1 MINKFFYV
9 AFALLGCTILL
20 ACNNDDSDSIE
31 NRLTGQWSIVAI
43 SISDS
48 PIGPV
53 IEPEDGEVISVTFM
67 KNGEFSGNTSI
78 NSFGG
83 RGTTNNDTLRIN
95 ELVSTDALDTFFGQ
109 AFYDAMSESNNE
121 NQQASVFTMI
131 FVDENTLNLI
141 YNEFKFLSLER
152 M

>member
-1 MINKFFYV
+1 MINKFFYAAYV
-9 AFALLGCTILL
+9 LLGFTLLL

-31 NRLTGQWSIVAI
+31 NGLTGQWSIVAI

-53 IEPEDGEVISVTFM
+53 IKPGDDEVISVNFSQ
-67 KNGEFSGNTSI
+67 NGEFSGTTSI

-83 RGTTNNDTLRIN
+83 RSTANDNTLLIK

-109 AFYDAMSESNNE
+109 AFYQAMSESS
-121 NQQASVFTMI
+121 NQNRQASVFTI
-131 FVDENTLNLI
+131 SFIDENTLNLV
-141 YNEFKFLSLER
+141 YDEFKFLTFER
-152 M
+152 L